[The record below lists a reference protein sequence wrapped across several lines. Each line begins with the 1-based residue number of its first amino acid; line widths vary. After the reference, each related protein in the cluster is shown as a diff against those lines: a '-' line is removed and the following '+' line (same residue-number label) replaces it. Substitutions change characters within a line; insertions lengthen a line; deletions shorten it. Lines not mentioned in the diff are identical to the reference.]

1 MKKKIIV
8 SFIFVLYLAARFA
21 VKYIENEPESK
32 PEDEKVV
39 ISLESG
45 IEKYSPAM
53 SSVPGLPVIIRYVA
67 NIPLSQEDVYINV
80 KASKG
85 SFIQLIDGQITPID
99 DYVQLSE
106 QEITLYWNPIEKGDL
121 FDVAQSTVRV
131 NLYVND
137 LENLKASAE
146 GKIELDPNEYY
157 RFKNVQTVREGIYVL
172 KETGMEIAYRSPHV
186 TLINKEFTFFGGG
199 IGSDLSMGTYTVD
212 KNMLILTTNNEE
224 DVFVF
229 VIEEDRL
236 IFQEKIS
243 SEIHMMISG
252 MGIEVEDQGEFL
264 LETKF

>member
-1 MKKKIIV
+1 M
-8 SFIFVLYLAARFA
+8 
-21 VKYIENEPESK
+21 
-32 PEDEKVV
+32 
-39 ISLESG
+39 
-45 IEKYSPAM
+45 
-53 SSVPGLPVIIRYVA
+53 
-67 NIPLSQEDVYINV
+67 
-80 KASKG
+80 
-85 SFIQLIDGQITPID
+85 
-99 DYVQLSE
+99 
-106 QEITLYWNPIEKGDL
+106 
-121 FDVAQSTVRV
+121 
-131 NLYVND
+131 
-137 LENLKASAE
+137 ENLKASAE

-186 TLINKEFTFFGGG
+186 TLINKEFSFFGGG

-224 DVFVF
+224 DAFVF